1 VEAVRGCRVSTPP
14 TLGNPPLTSGP
25 NHQSPGGGVALVA
38 PRQGDTTR
46 TFDILCQTDRFRR
59 CSTARNVRIQT
70 LKRKP
75 MSPLVDATETLS
87 IITTW
92 RICRSYH
99 CIATPD
105 SVSTA

>member
-75 MSPLVDATETLS
+75 MSPLVGRDGDVVHH
-87 IITTW
+87 
-92 RICRSYH
+92 YH
-99 CIATPD
+99 MENMQELPLH
-105 SVSTA
+105 SHS